1 MSTSHNRYRNAHGKL
16 AVALRVN
23 GITHELSLDPRV
35 SLLDALRDHVGLT
48 GTKRAA
54 TRARAARV
62 PCWSTANVSTP
73 VSRSPCS
80 IAADRS

>member
-54 TRARAARV
+54 TGARAARV